1 MAKLSETLRRKRRLR
16 KKIRAV
22 ELGVDLAKNDVPR
35 LDGLPQK
42 MDPKIEVLGALT
54 AADGALRPCN
64 ACLVVGKNDRGAS
77 LRITEISKKLS
88 EINYLLNH
96 SGSRNVLY
104 LCSR

>member
-1 MAKLSETLRRKRRLR
+1 VAPPDPQSIHLLRQTVGLEAHETMAKLSETLRRKRRLR

-22 ELGVDLAKNDVPR
+22 ELGVDLAKNDVSR

-77 LRITEISKKLS
+77 RL
-88 EINYLLNH
+88 
-96 SGSRNVLY
+96 V
-104 LCSR
+104 